1 MNEFILQAN
10 SGDRNTRGTWQTKME
25 QKGEALGTERKTTGG
40 WRSQLFSFLLRY
52 KL

>member
-40 WRSQLFSFLLRY
+40 WKSQLFSFLLRY